1 MTYLSA
7 LQVKNLLA
15 KKGIKRG
22 TKTSYAKNPRN
33 GLTTTQLGDGWVMV
47 EFFDSAEAM
56 KEKVDPRS
64 YNHDMRE
71 IIHFVLKDM
80 HEFEYRHEARPNPF
94 GTAYDHFYRKAI

>member
-22 TKTSYAKNPRN
+22 TKSSYAKNPKN

-47 EFFDSAEAM
+47 EFFDTEEAK
-56 KEKVDPRS
+56 KEKVDPSS
-64 YNHDMRE
+64 YNRE
-71 IIHFVLKDM
+71 MNRIIHFILKDM
-80 HEFEYRHEARPNPF
+80 NDFEYRYEARQNPLR
-94 GTAYDHFYRKAI
+94 TVYDHYYRKAI